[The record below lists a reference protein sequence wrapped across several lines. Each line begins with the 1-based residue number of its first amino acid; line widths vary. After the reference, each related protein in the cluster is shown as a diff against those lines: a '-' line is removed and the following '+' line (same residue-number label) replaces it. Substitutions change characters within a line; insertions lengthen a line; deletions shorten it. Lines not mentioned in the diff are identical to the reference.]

1 MRHQPEKMF
10 FNLDAH
16 SNMIRLL
23 IVDDH
28 TIVRHGLR
36 QVVSE
41 SADIEVAAEAGSSAE
56 AVRLLRENTY
66 DMVLLDIS
74 LPDKN
79 GIETLKQI
87 KRDKPELP
95 VIMLSM
101 HGEDEFG
108 VRALKAGA
116 SGYVHKQN
124 AHDQLETAIRQV
136 ASGRRY
142 ISPDLAEELARSIG
156 ESSEKRPHE
165 LLSDREFDTL
175 RMLASGKS
183 LTEIA
188 ESLSISPKT
197 VSVYRTR
204 LLEKMKLKNNA
215 EIAHYAIK
223 NGLID

>member
-1 MRHQPEKMF
+1 
-10 FNLDAH
+10 
-16 SNMIRLL
+16 MIHLL

-28 TIVRHGLR
+28 AIVRHGLR

-41 SADIEVAAEAGSSAE
+41 AADIEVTAEAGSSQE
-56 AVRLLRENTY
+56 AVRLLREHHF

-79 GIETLKQI
+79 GIETLKLI
-87 KRDKPELP
+87 KRDKPGLP
-95 VIMLSM
+95 VIMLTM
-101 HGEDEFG
+101 HAEDEFG

-116 SGYVHKQN
+116 SGYVTKQS
-124 AHDQLETAIRQV
+124 AHDQLLNAVRQV
-136 ASGRRY
+136 AAGRRY
-142 ISPDLAEELARSIG
+142 ISQDLAEELVRSIG
-156 ESSEKRPHE
+156 EPSEKLPHE

-183 LTEIA
+183 LSEIA
-188 ESLSISPKT
+188 QMFSISPKT

-204 LLEKMKLKNNA
+204 LLEKMRLKNNA
-215 EIAHYAIK
+215 EIAHYAVK

>member
-1 MRHQPEKMF
+1 
-10 FNLDAH
+10 
-16 SNMIRLL
+16 MIRLL

-41 SADIEVAAEAGSSAE
+41 SVDIEVAAEAGSSAE

-66 DMVLLDIS
+66 DLVLLDIS

-87 KRDKPELP
+87 KREKPELP

-116 SGYVHKQN
+116 SGYVHKQS
-124 AHDQLETAIRQV
+124 AHDQLVAAIRQV

-156 ESSEKRPHE
+156 EPSEKRPHE

-183 LTEIA
+183 LTQIA

>member
-1 MRHQPEKMF
+1 MV
-10 FNLDAH
+10 
-16 SNMIRLL
+16 RLL
-23 IVDDH
+23 IIDDH

-36 QVVSE
+36 QVVSDA
-41 SADIEVAAEAGSSAE
+41 ADIIVAAEAGSSAE
-56 AVRLLRENTY
+56 AIRLLREGSF

-79 GIETLKQI
+79 GIDTLKQI
-87 KRDKPELP
+87 KRDKPALP

-101 HGEDEFG
+101 HAEDEFG
-108 VRALKAGA
+108 VRAMKAGA
-116 SGYVHKQN
+116 SGYVNKQN
-124 AHDQLETAIRQV
+124 AHDQLVPAIRQV

-156 ESSEKRPHE
+156 ESTDKLPHE

-175 RMLASGKS
+175 RMLAGGKS

-188 ESLSISPKT
+188 ERLSISPKT

-204 LLEKMKLKNNA
+204 LLEKMRLKNNA
-215 EIAHYAIK
+215 ELATYAFK
-223 NGLID
+223 NGLIE

>member
-1 MRHQPEKMF
+1 
-10 FNLDAH
+10 
-16 SNMIRLL
+16 MIRLL

-28 TIVRHGLR
+28 AIVRHGLR

-56 AVRLLRENTY
+56 AVRLLRDNSY
-66 DMVLLDIS
+66 DLVLLDIS

-87 KRDKPELP
+87 KRDKPQMP

-101 HGEDEFG
+101 HAEDEFG

-116 SGYVHKQN
+116 SGYVNKQS
-124 AHDQLETAIRQV
+124 AHDQLVTAIRQV
-136 ASGRRY
+136 AAGRRY

-156 ESSEKRPHE
+156 EGSEKRPHE

-183 LTEIA
+183 LAEIA

-215 EIAHYAIK
+215 EIAHYAVK
-223 NGLID
+223 NGLVD

>member
-1 MRHQPEKMF
+1 
-10 FNLDAH
+10 
-16 SNMIRLL
+16 MIRLL

-28 TIVRHGLR
+28 AIVRHGLR

-41 SADIEVAAEAGSSAE
+41 STDIEVAAEAGSSAE

-66 DMVLLDIS
+66 DLVLLDIS

-87 KRDKPELP
+87 KRDRPALP

-101 HGEDEFG
+101 HAEDEFG

-116 SGYVHKQN
+116 SGYVSKQS
-124 AHDQLETAIRQV
+124 AHYQLVAAIRQV
-136 ASGRRY
+136 AAGRRY

-156 ESSEKRPHE
+156 EASEKRPHE

-183 LTEIA
+183 LIEIA

-215 EIAHYAIK
+215 EIAHYAVK

>member
-1 MRHQPEKMF
+1 
-10 FNLDAH
+10 
-16 SNMIRLL
+16 MIRLL

-87 KRDKPELP
+87 KRDKPDLP

>member
-1 MRHQPEKMF
+1 
-10 FNLDAH
+10 
-16 SNMIRLL
+16 MIRLL

-28 TIVRHGLR
+28 AIVRHGLR

-41 SADIEVAAEAGSSAE
+41 ASDIVVQSEAGSSQD
-56 AVRLLRENTY
+56 AVRMLREQEF

-74 LPDKN
+74 LPDRN
-79 GIETLKQI
+79 GIETLKLI
-87 KRDKPELP
+87 KRDKPSLP
-95 VIMLSM
+95 VIMLTM
-101 HGEDEFG
+101 HSEDEFG

-116 SGYVHKQN
+116 SGYLTKQS
-124 AHDQLETAIRQV
+124 AHDQLLVAIRQV
-136 ASGRRY
+136 AAGRRY
-142 ISPDLAEELARSIG
+142 ISPALTEELVRTIG
-156 ESSEKRPHE
+156 EPSGRLPHE

-183 LTEIA
+183 LSEIA
-188 ESLSISPKT
+188 QMFSISPKT

-215 EIAHYAIK
+215 EIAHYAVK

>member
-1 MRHQPEKMF
+1 
-10 FNLDAH
+10 
-16 SNMIRLL
+16 MIRLL

-41 SADIEVAAEAGSSAE
+41 SLDIEVAAEAGSSAE

-66 DMVLLDIS
+66 DLVLLDIS

-87 KRDKPELP
+87 KREKPELP

-116 SGYVHKQN
+116 SGYVHKQS
-124 AHDQLETAIRQV
+124 AHVQLVAAIRQV

-156 ESSEKRPHE
+156 EPSEKRPHE

-183 LTEIA
+183 LTQIA

>member
-1 MRHQPEKMF
+1 
-10 FNLDAH
+10 
-16 SNMIRLL
+16 MIRLL

-28 TIVRHGLR
+28 AIVRRGLS

-41 SADIEVAAEAGSSAE
+41 TSDIEVSAEAGSSGE
-56 AVRLLRENTY
+56 ALRLLRENTY

-87 KRDKPELP
+87 KRGQPSLP

-101 HGEDEFG
+101 HAEDEFG

-116 SGYVHKQN
+116 SGYVNKKS
-124 AHDQLETAIRQV
+124 AHEQLVAAIRQV
-136 ASGRRY
+136 MSGRRY
-142 ISPDLAEELARSIG
+142 ISPDLAEELARSLG
-156 ESSEKRPHE
+156 EPSEKRPHE

-175 RMLASGKS
+175 RMLAAGKS

-204 LLEKMKLKNNA
+204 LLQKMKLKNNA
-215 EIAHYAIK
+215 EIAHYALK
-223 NGLID
+223 NGLIE

>member
-1 MRHQPEKMF
+1 
-10 FNLDAH
+10 
-16 SNMIRLL
+16 MIRLL

-28 TIVRHGLR
+28 AIVRHGLR
-36 QVVSE
+36 QVVAE
-41 SADIEVAAEAGSSAE
+41 AADIVVTAEAGSSQE
-56 AVRLLRENTY
+56 AVRLLREQEF

-79 GIETLKQI
+79 GIETLKLI
-87 KRDKPELP
+87 KRDKPALP
-95 VIMLSM
+95 VVMLTM
-101 HGEDEFG
+101 HAEDEFG

-116 SGYVHKQN
+116 SGYLTKQS
-124 AHDQLETAIRQV
+124 AHDQLLVAVRHV

-142 ISPDLAEELARSIG
+142 ISPNLAEELVRSIG
-156 ESSEKRPHE
+156 ESSEKLPHE

-183 LTEIA
+183 LSEIA
-188 ESLSISPKT
+188 QAFSISPKT

-215 EIAHYAIK
+215 EIAHYAVK

>member
-1 MRHQPEKMF
+1 
-10 FNLDAH
+10 
-16 SNMIRLL
+16 MIRLL

-28 TIVRHGLR
+28 AIVRHGLR

-41 SADIEVAAEAGSSAE
+41 FADIEVAAEAGSSAE

-66 DMVLLDIS
+66 DLVLLDIS

-87 KRDKPELP
+87 KRDKPALP

-101 HGEDEFG
+101 HAEDEFG

-116 SGYVHKQN
+116 SGYVNKKS
-124 AHDQLETAIRQV
+124 AHEQLVAAIRQV
-136 ASGRRY
+136 VSGRRY
-142 ISPDLAEELARSIG
+142 ISPDLAEELARSVG
-156 ESSEKRPHE
+156 DSSEKRPHE

-215 EIAHYAIK
+215 EIAHYAVK

>member
-1 MRHQPEKMF
+1 MV
-10 FNLDAH
+10 
-16 SNMIRLL
+16 RLL
-23 IVDDH
+23 IIDDH

-36 QVVSE
+36 QVVSDA
-41 SADIEVAAEAGSSAE
+41 ADIHVAAEAGSSAE
-56 AVRLLRENTY
+56 AIRLLREGSF

-79 GIETLKQI
+79 GIDTLKQI
-87 KRDKPELP
+87 KRDKPALP

-101 HGEDEFG
+101 HAEDEFG
-108 VRALKAGA
+108 VRAMKAGA
-116 SGYVHKQN
+116 SGYVNKQN
-124 AHDQLETAIRQV
+124 AHDQLVTAIRQV

-156 ESSEKRPHE
+156 ESTDKLPHE

-175 RMLASGKS
+175 RMLAGGKS

-188 ESLSISPKT
+188 ERLSISPKT

-204 LLEKMKLKNNA
+204 LLEKMRLKNNA
-215 EIAHYAIK
+215 ELATYAFK
-223 NGLID
+223 NGLIE

>member
-1 MRHQPEKMF
+1 
-10 FNLDAH
+10 
-16 SNMIRLL
+16 MIRLL

-28 TIVRHGLR
+28 AIVRHGLR

-41 SADIEVAAEAGSSAE
+41 SADIVVSAEAGNSQD
-56 AVRLLRENTY
+56 AVRMLREQEF

-79 GIETLKQI
+79 GIETLKLI
-87 KRDKPELP
+87 KRDKPSLP
-95 VIMLSM
+95 VIMLTM
-101 HGEDEFG
+101 HAEDEFG

-116 SGYVHKQN
+116 SGYLTKQS
-124 AHDQLETAIRQV
+124 AHDQLLNAVRQV
-136 ASGRRY
+136 AAGRRY
-142 ISPDLAEELARSIG
+142 ISQDLAEELVRNIG
-156 ESSEKRPHE
+156 EPQGKLPHE

-183 LTEIA
+183 LSEIA
-188 ESLSISPKT
+188 QMFSISPKT

-204 LLEKMKLKNNA
+204 LLEKMRLKNNA
-215 EIAHYAIK
+215 EIAHYAVK

>member
-1 MRHQPEKMF
+1 
-10 FNLDAH
+10 
-16 SNMIRLL
+16 MIRLL

-28 TIVRHGLR
+28 AIVRHGLR

-41 SADIEVAAEAGSSAE
+41 SADIVVSAEAGNSQD
-56 AVRLLRENTY
+56 AVRLLREQEF

-79 GIETLKQI
+79 GIETLKLI
-87 KRDKPELP
+87 KRDKPALP
-95 VIMLSM
+95 VIMLTM
-101 HGEDEFG
+101 HAEDEFG

-116 SGYVHKQN
+116 SGYLTKQS
-124 AHDQLETAIRQV
+124 AHDQLLNAVRQV
-136 ASGRRY
+136 AGGRRY
-142 ISPDLAEELARSIG
+142 ISQDLAEELVRNIG
-156 ESSEKRPHE
+156 EPQGKLPHE

-183 LTEIA
+183 LSEIA
-188 ESLSISPKT
+188 QMFSISPKT

-204 LLEKMKLKNNA
+204 LLEKMRLKNNA
-215 EIAHYAIK
+215 EIAHYAVK

>member
-1 MRHQPEKMF
+1 
-10 FNLDAH
+10 
-16 SNMIRLL
+16 MIRLL

-28 TIVRHGLR
+28 AIVRHGLR

-41 SADIEVAAEAGSSAE
+41 AADIEVAAEAGSSQE
-56 AVRLLRENTY
+56 AVRLLREHHF

-79 GIETLKQI
+79 GIETLKLI
-87 KRDKPELP
+87 KRDKPNLP
-95 VIMLSM
+95 VIMLTM
-101 HGEDEFG
+101 HAEDEFG

-116 SGYVHKQN
+116 SGYVTKQS
-124 AHDQLETAIRQV
+124 AHDQLLNAVRQV
-136 ASGRRY
+136 AAGRRY
-142 ISPDLAEELARSIG
+142 ISQDLAEELVRSIG
-156 ESSEKRPHE
+156 ESSEKLPHE

-183 LTEIA
+183 LSEIA
-188 ESLSISPKT
+188 QMFSISPKT

-204 LLEKMKLKNNA
+204 LLEKMRLKNNA
-215 EIAHYAIK
+215 EIAHYAVK

>member
-1 MRHQPEKMF
+1 
-10 FNLDAH
+10 
-16 SNMIRLL
+16 MIRLL

-28 TIVRHGLR
+28 AIVRHGLR
-36 QVVSE
+36 QVVAE

-56 AVRLLRENTY
+56 AMRLVRENTY
-66 DMVLLDIS
+66 DLVLLDIS

-87 KRDKPELP
+87 KRDKPALP

-101 HGEDEFG
+101 HAEDEFG

-116 SGYVHKQN
+116 LGYVHKKS
-124 AHDQLETAIRQV
+124 AHEQLVAAIRQV
-136 ASGRRY
+136 MSGRRY
-142 ISPDLAEELARSIG
+142 ISPDLAEELARSVG

-175 RMLASGKS
+175 RMLAGGKS

-215 EIAHYAIK
+215 EIAHYAFK

>member
-1 MRHQPEKMF
+1 
-10 FNLDAH
+10 
-16 SNMIRLL
+16 MIRML

-28 TIVRHGLR
+28 AIVRRGLC
-36 QVVSE
+36 QVLSE
-41 SADIEVAAEAGSSAE
+41 TTDIEVAAEAGSSQE
-56 AVRLLRENTY
+56 AARLLRDRNF

-79 GIETLKQI
+79 GIETLKLI
-87 KRDKPELP
+87 KRDKPNLP
-95 VIMLSM
+95 VIMLTM

-116 SGYVHKQN
+116 SGYVTKQS
-124 AHDQLETAIRQV
+124 AHEQLVKAIRQV
-136 ASGRRY
+136 HSGRRY
-142 ISPDLAEELARSIG
+142 IGPELAEELARSIG
-156 ESSEKRPHE
+156 EPSDKRPHE

-183 LTEIA
+183 LTDIA
-188 ESLSISPKT
+188 QTLSISPKT

-204 LLEKMKLKNNA
+204 LLEKMQLKNNA
-215 EIAHYAIK
+215 EITHYAIK

>member
-1 MRHQPEKMF
+1 
-10 FNLDAH
+10 
-16 SNMIRLL
+16 MIRLL

-28 TIVRHGLR
+28 AIVRQGLR

-56 AVRLLRENTY
+56 AVRLLRENDY
-66 DMVLLDIS
+66 DLVLLDIS

-87 KRDKPELP
+87 KRDKPALP

-101 HGEDEFG
+101 HAEDEFG
-108 VRALKAGA
+108 VRALRAGA
-116 SGYVHKQN
+116 SGYVSKQS
-124 AHDQLETAIRQV
+124 AHLQLVAAIRHV
-136 ASGRRY
+136 AAGRRY

-156 ESSEKRPHE
+156 DSSEKRPHE

>member
-1 MRHQPEKMF
+1 
-10 FNLDAH
+10 
-16 SNMIRLL
+16 MIRLL

-28 TIVRHGLR
+28 AIVRHGLR
-36 QVVSE
+36 QVVAE

-56 AVRLLRENTY
+56 AVRLVRENLY
-66 DMVLLDIS
+66 DLVLLDIS

-87 KRDKPELP
+87 KRDKPALP

-101 HGEDEFG
+101 HAEDEFG

-116 SGYVHKQN
+116 SGYVNKRS
-124 AHDQLETAIRQV
+124 AHEQLITAIRHV
-136 ASGRRY
+136 VSGRRY
-142 ISPDLAEELARSIG
+142 ISPDLAEELARSVG

-197 VSVYRTR
+197 VSVYRNR

-215 EIAHYAIK
+215 EIAHYAFK

>member
-1 MRHQPEKMF
+1 
-10 FNLDAH
+10 
-16 SNMIRLL
+16 MIRLL

-28 TIVRHGLR
+28 AIVRHGLR

-41 SADIEVAAEAGSSAE
+41 AADIVVAAEAGSSQE
-56 AVRLLRENTY
+56 AVRLLREREF

-79 GIETLKQI
+79 GIETLKLI
-87 KRDKPELP
+87 KRDKPGLP
-95 VIMLSM
+95 VVMLTM
-101 HGEDEFG
+101 HAEDEFG

-116 SGYVHKQN
+116 SGYVTKQS
-124 AHDQLETAIRQV
+124 AHDQLLVAVRHV

-142 ISPDLAEELARSIG
+142 ISPNLAEELVRSIG
-156 ESSEKRPHE
+156 ETSEKLPHE

-175 RMLASGKS
+175 RMLAAGKS
-183 LTEIA
+183 LSEIA
-188 ESLSISPKT
+188 QAFSISPKT

-215 EIAHYAIK
+215 EIAHYAVK

>member
-1 MRHQPEKMF
+1 
-10 FNLDAH
+10 
-16 SNMIRLL
+16 MIRLL
-23 IVDDH
+23 IADDH

-41 SADIEVAAEAGSSAE
+41 SADIEVTAEAGSSAE

-66 DMVLLDIS
+66 DLVLLDIS

>member
-1 MRHQPEKMF
+1 
-10 FNLDAH
+10 
-16 SNMIRLL
+16 MIRLL

-66 DMVLLDIS
+66 DLVLLDIS

-87 KRDKPELP
+87 KRDRPGLP

-101 HGEDEFG
+101 HAEDEFG

-116 SGYVHKQN
+116 SGYVNKQS
-124 AHDQLETAIRQV
+124 AHHQLVAAIRQV

-142 ISPDLAEELARSIG
+142 ISPELAEELARSIG
-156 ESSEKRPHE
+156 EATEKRPHE

-175 RMLASGKS
+175 RMLAGGKS

-215 EIAHYAIK
+215 EIAHYAVK

>member
-1 MRHQPEKMF
+1 
-10 FNLDAH
+10 
-16 SNMIRLL
+16 MIHLL

-28 TIVRHGLR
+28 AIVRHGLR

-41 SADIEVAAEAGSSAE
+41 AADIEVTAEAGSSQE
-56 AVRLLRENTY
+56 AVRLLREQDF

-79 GIETLKQI
+79 GIETLKMI
-87 KRDKPELP
+87 KRDKPNLP
-95 VIMLSM
+95 VIMLTM
-101 HGEDEFG
+101 HAEDEFG

-116 SGYVHKQN
+116 AGYVTKQS
-124 AHDQLETAIRQV
+124 AHDQLLNAVRQV
-136 ASGRRY
+136 AAGRRY
-142 ISPDLAEELARSIG
+142 ISQDLAEELVRSIG
-156 ESSEKRPHE
+156 ESSEKLPHE
-165 LLSDREFDTL
+165 LLSDREFDTM

-183 LTEIA
+183 LSEIA
-188 ESLSISPKT
+188 QMFSISPKT

-215 EIAHYAIK
+215 EIAHYAMK